1 MRIISGKFK
10 GKRLTSF
17 RGRHIRPTSDKVR
30 EAIFNI
36 LPVEWDG
43 KEVLDLFAGTGALGI
58 ESLSR
63 GAQKA
68 VFVEHHFRAVKIL
81 EKNIKALLLDE
92 QIRLLKLHVDEGLNF
107 IKRSAWKF
115 DIAFLD
121 PPYSKGLTDN
131 ILHLIADSEVMKEN
145 GIVVVEHHDK
155 EQLSER
161 YQKLQMD
168 GQRKYGNTKVSFF
181 IAVDK

>member
-17 RGRHIRPTSDKVR
+17 RGRQVRPTSDKVR
-30 EAIFNI
+30 EAIFDI
-36 LPVEWDG
+36 LPLEWDG

-63 GAQKA
+63 GAQKV
-68 VFVEHHFRAVKIL
+68 VFIEHHFRTLKIL
-81 EKNIKALLLDE
+81 EKNIGALYLGE
-92 QIRLLKLHVDEGLNF
+92 RCKLLKLTVEEGLDF
-107 IKRSAWKF
+107 IKRRAWKF
-115 DIAFLD
+115 DVAFLD
-121 PPYSKGLTDN
+121 PPYGKGLTDN
-131 ILHLIADSEVMKEN
+131 TLCLIANSEVMKEN

-168 GQRKYGNTKVSFF
+168 GQRKYGSTKVSFF
-181 IAVDK
+181 IAINK